1 MKKIKITLIVFLS
14 LFFLSSCSSVK
25 KGLAGSKEK
34 GSDEF
39 LVKKKSALVLPPNFT
54 ILPKPNKDKIIENEE
69 IDLKKIIDQENNAK
83 KKKTTQKLDTSLEE
97 FVLEKIK

>member
-1 MKKIKITLIVFLS
+1 M
-14 LFFLSSCSSVK
+14 
-25 KGLAGSKEK
+25 
-34 GSDEF
+34 
-39 LVKKKSALVLPPNFT
+39 PPNFK

-83 KKKTTQKLDTSLEE
+83 KKKTTQKLDISLEE